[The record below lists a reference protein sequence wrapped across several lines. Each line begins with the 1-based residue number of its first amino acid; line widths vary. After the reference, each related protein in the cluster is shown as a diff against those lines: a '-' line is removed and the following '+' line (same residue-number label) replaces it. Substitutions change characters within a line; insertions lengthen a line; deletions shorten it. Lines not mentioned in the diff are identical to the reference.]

1 MQVTAETAE
10 SMERAQRTLPKTR
23 TRIRIA
29 SRRTLSVG
37 IIGGGIGGV
46 AAGVALHRAG
56 IGVTVYER
64 TPALGEVGAGMMLWP
79 NATRVLKALGILE
92 KVAAV
97 SGASDHFFV
106 RASWGKILMD
116 IPLEHFDVPAL
127 CARRADLL
135 DALISVLPAENV
147 RLNHYFDFFERRKR
161 GVAVHFAGGA
171 SAEHD
176 VVIGA
181 DGIRSRVRAQL
192 LGAREPIY
200 RGYMVWRGLAH
211 LPGAASFGCN
221 SETWGRGK
229 RFGILNT
236 GGNRFT
242 WYATANTGEDH
253 IDSPDGRQ
261 RELLCLFDGWHEPV
275 ERLIAATSEEA
286 ILRKGAYDLEPLKRW
301 GGGRIMLLGDAAH
314 PCTPNL
320 GQGGCMAIEDA
331 LVLAKSLK
339 AESSPELALRRYE
352 WIRRKRTR
360 HVQQRS
366 LLMGHIGQWENRLIT
381 GGREVVTSFLPA
393 KIFERNLRRV
403 YSYAA

>member
-1 MQVTAETAE
+1 MTVTAETAA
-10 SMERAQRTLPKTR
+10 STERAQRPLPKTN
-23 TRIRIA
+23 TRIRTS
-29 SRRTLSVG
+29 SRRTLNVG

-46 AAGVALHRAG
+46 AAGVALHNAG
-56 IGVTVYER
+56 IGVTIYER
-64 TPALGEVGAGMMLWP
+64 TPALGEMGAGMMLWP
-79 NATRVLKALGILE
+79 NATRVLKALGLLE

-97 SGASDHFFV
+97 SGASDHFVV
-106 RASWGKILMD
+106 RASSGRILMD
-116 IPLEHFDVPAL
+116 IPLGQSDVPAL

-135 DALISVLPAENV
+135 DALISGLPAGKIL
-147 RLNHYFDFFERRKR
+147 LNHDFKFFEHRKR
-161 GVAVHFAGGA
+161 GIAVHFTGGV

-181 DGIRSRVRAQL
+181 DGIRSRVRSQL
-192 LGAREPIY
+192 LGPHEPIY

-211 LPGAASFGCN
+211 LPGAVPSSCN

-236 GGNRFT
+236 GRDRFT

-253 IDSPDGRQ
+253 VDSHDGPQ
-261 RELLCLFDGWHEPV
+261 PELLRLFSGWHEPV
-275 ERLIAATSEEA
+275 ERLIATTPEGT
-286 ILRKGAYDLEPLKRW
+286 ILKKGAYDLQPLKRW
-301 GGGRIMLLGDAAH
+301 GAGRIMLLGDAAH

-331 LVLAKSLK
+331 LVLAKCLED
-339 AESSPELALRRYE
+339 ESSPELALRHYE
-352 WIRRKRTR
+352 SKRRNRTR

-366 LLMGHIGQWENRLIT
+366 LLMGHIGQWENRLVI
-381 GGREVVTSFLPA
+381 GGREVVTRILPA